1 MALNIPCM
9 QLLKQQLGDAVAN
22 MDPAMLSGAI
32 DMQMVG
38 GLLSG
43 VHRRCPYG
51 TCVSGPQSQ
60 EIAALPILQVENI
73 SLLSNSAETGFVGVN
88 M

>member
-1 MALNIPCM
+1 M

-51 TCVSGPQSQ
+51 TCVSGPQSLHSQ